1 MFSHYHLF
9 RWLIYAMF
17 NGDGHSLFINS
28 SMDKDAGFFPLGYEW
43 THLHLPTSDYEFK
56 NISSDSVWG
65 SSGSAYQRR
74 MPVVSMNLICY
85 KRLRRN
91 QIMPNAHS
99 HGPWTRWN
107 YKCFQKVHVNSI
119 YFTWFPALQ
128 PFLIGGGKKNIQKY
142 SIHHPNPSLRAA
154 GLFLCQALEGDPI
167 LHGQVGYGGIVAGG
181 IHQWKQDF
189 HSRPPNLCIVVRCCG
204 FAFQCTYCTS
214 NVELSNAVMWPGATT
229 RSCWQKFHQYT
240 VNVST
245 TLQVLKNMGR
255 ETVSLLNSN
264 FHGPL
269 TRWPCSQTQKTYIHC
284 LDGEQVLPIHPI
296 PIMFPNL
303 TSANPPLWPV
313 AARSA
318 AVGASRCR
326 GGNPLR
332 CLDSWTYH
340 VRPPEKMEKL
350 TSSWYG
356 LETIWMF
363 HCTGSIW
370 GPL

>member
-128 PFLIGGGKKNIQKY
+128 PFLIGGEEQKKHPKIQHPPPKSIATSCRTLLVPSPGRGSNIAWASGIWWDSGWGDTPVKARLSLKASKSLYSCAMLWVRILVHLLYKQCWTFQRSDVTWCDDKVLLAEIPPIYCERFHDATSFKKHGPWDCFTLEFKLSWAIDTLAMLTNSKNIY
-142 SIHHPNPSLRAA
+142 T
-154 GLFLCQALEGDPI
+154 LFG
-167 LHGQVGYGGIVAGG
+167 
-181 IHQWKQDF
+181 W
-189 HSRPPNLCIVVRCCG
+189 
-204 FAFQCTYCTS
+204 
-214 NVELSNAVMWPGATT
+214 
-229 RSCWQKFHQYT
+229 
-240 VNVST
+240 
-245 TLQVLKNMGR
+245 
-255 ETVSLLNSN
+255 
-264 FHGPL
+264 
-269 TRWPCSQTQKTYIHC
+269 
-284 LDGEQVLPIHPI
+284 
-296 PIMFPNL
+296 
-303 TSANPPLWPV
+303 
-313 AARSA
+313 
-318 AVGASRCR
+318 GAS
-326 GGNPLR
+326 
-332 CLDSWTYH
+332 
-340 VRPPEKMEKL
+340 L
-350 TSSWYG
+350 THTSHTHYVSKPD
-356 LETIWMF
+356 F
-363 HCTGSIW
+363 C
-370 GPL
+370 